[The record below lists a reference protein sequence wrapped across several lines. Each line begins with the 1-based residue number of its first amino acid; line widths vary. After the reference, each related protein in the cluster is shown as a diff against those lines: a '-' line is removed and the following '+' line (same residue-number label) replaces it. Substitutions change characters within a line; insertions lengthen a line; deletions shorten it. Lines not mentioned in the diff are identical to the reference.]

1 MEMQCFSLQLEFIS
15 PGIFLGTA
23 LDIVMLICEKKKKA
37 LYKGPHRGGQG
48 VVSDRGEL

>member
-23 LDIVMLICEKKKKA
+23 LNIVMLICEKKKKHSI
-37 LYKGPHRGGQG
+37 KDHTE
-48 VVSDRGEL
+48 VVSDRGELQVP